1 MADASLK
8 RKSVVFNLAD
18 DYQRRLYEHAMKATN
33 FSYYIKTL
41 IQRDMETQK
50 PAEGQRANR

>member
-18 DYQRRLYEHAMKATN
+18 DYQRKLYEHAMKSSN
-33 FSYYIKTL
+33 FSYYMKTL
-41 IQRDMETQK
+41 IQRDMEK
-50 PAEGQRANR
+50 PTDDQRA

>member
-18 DYQRRLYEHAMKATN
+18 DYQRKLYEHAMKSSN
-33 FSYYIKTL
+33 FSYYMKTL
-41 IQRDMETQK
+41 IQRDMEK
-50 PAEGQRANR
+50 PADSQRA

>member
-18 DYQRRLYEHAMKATN
+18 DYQRKLYEHALRSTN
-33 FSYYIKTL
+33 FSYYIKSL
-41 IQRDMETQK
+41 IQRDMEK
-50 PAEGQRANR
+50 PAEGQRA